1 MVAVP
6 FLVLVK
12 GGDALSVC
20 FNTIAIL
27 FLTEVTNML
36 KQENIRF
43 KICATYAAALCGRL
57 ITWRTRWA

>member
-1 MVAVP
+1 MELWLGMLFRVP

-27 FLTEVTNML
+27 FLTEVTTPML
-36 KQENIRF
+36 KPRKVRF
-43 KICATYAAALCGRL
+43 K
-57 ITWRTRWA
+57 